1 MVIMAISIIP
11 KPNSVIEKDGHF
23 TLDNKTTVVVE
34 SKLFQTVAEDFVN
47 DIAVPT
53 GFSTPIR
60 EAGKKNVIILRE
72 DASLAVEGYRLEVT
86 PKNVIVSA
94 SSPAGAFYALQ
105 TLRQLMPAKIYAD
118 VRVCDPVQWTAQC
131 CVIEDAPRMG
141 YRGMELDVCR
151 YFYPKETVKKFIDMM
166 AMHKQNYLQLH
177 LTEDQAWRIEIKKY
191 PRLTEIGA
199 WRPET
204 KGFNETGDGIRHG
217 GYYTQDDIREIV
229 DYAAHRFVTVIPEIE
244 LPGHSS
250 AAIAAYPFL
259 SCTPDEPKEV
269 NTQWGIKED
278 VFCPSP
284 ETFKFLEDVFDE
296 VLELFPSP
304 YYHIGGDECPRTAW
318 RNSDYCKKLAAELG
332 LESVDDLQ
340 YYFVKHF
347 DKYLREK
354 GKTVIGW
361 DEILDGSAVKSTVVM
376 SYRGHNPAIKA
387 MKNDMKVILC
397 PNRFTYYD
405 YHQSEIRDT
414 KKNHHLFITLRKA
427 YNYNPTLFIGDSLMK
442 VKGDHILGYQACL
455 WGESIPDSRRLE
467 HQTFPREACIAEF
480 CWTDNEQRDFKDF
493 CVRMLKEFKRLDA
506 CDIRYSDA
514 FWDVI
519 VNMSLETDYPREVEL
534 ELDYPY
540 ARIHYTTDG
549 SIPTAASPIAPAS
562 IMVNKGDVIKAQ
574 GFTPDGRPVGKL
586 MTRKFENFEE

>member
-53 GFSTPIR
+53 GFSTSIR

-86 PKNVIVSA
+86 PKNVIASA

-191 PRLTEIGA
+191 PRLTEVGA

-387 MKNDMKVILC
+387 MNNDMKVILC

-574 GFTPDGRPVGKL
+574 GFTSDGRPVGKL